1 MEKTQSADGTLIAFE
16 KLGSGPPVV
25 LLGGAFCDHRARAA
39 GLPLA
44 RAMAERLTVYA
55 VDRRGRNESTD
66 TAPYAVVREV
76 EDVAALIRVA
86 GGSAHVYGHSS
97 GAVLALEAA
106 LAGLPIQKLALYE
119 PPLVLAEHRERVP
132 EDLPQQLK
140 QLCDAG
146 NRSAAAELFL
156 TRAIGLPPQMV
167 QQMKSGPAWA
177 NLESIAHTL
186 AYDAIITADARGIL
200 QRATGLKTPT
210 LLLAGQ
216 RSQPWMQNGVKK
228 LAESLSGARYETMAE
243 QTHDVDP
250 KQLGPLLSAY
260 FLS

>member
-16 KLGSGPPVV
+16 KLGSGPPVI

-66 TAPYAVVREV
+66 TAPYAVAREV
-76 EDVAALIRVA
+76 EDVAALLQVA
-86 GGSAHVYGHSS
+86 GGTAHVYGHSS
-97 GAVLALEAA
+97 GAVLALESA
-106 LAGLPIQKLALYE
+106 LAGLPIQK
-119 PPLVLAEHRERVP
+119 LVLAEHRERVP

-140 QLCDAG
+140 ALCDSG
-146 NRSAAAELFL
+146 NRGGAAELFL
-156 TRAIGLPPQMV
+156 SRAIGLPPPVV
-167 QQMKSGPAWA
+167 QQLKSGPAWP
-177 NLESIAHTL
+177 NLEGIAHTL
-186 AYDAIITADARGIL
+186 TYDAIITADARGIL
-200 QRATGLKTPT
+200 QRAVGLTTPT
-210 LLLAGQ
+210 LLLAGEQ
-216 RSQPWMQNGVKK
+216 SQAWMRNGVQT
-228 LAESLSGARYETMAE
+228 LADSVRGARYETMPD

-250 KQLGPLLSAY
+250 KKLGPLLADY